1 MITCRLGK
9 RFRPTGRN
17 SQWGLTPDVEQ
28 KFTGQIR
35 DNETGM
41 DYFNARYLTGALG
54 RFNSSD
60 PLNLGAD
67 ATDPQTWN
75 GYAYVRN
82 NPLAL
87 VDPMGLCHIGAD
99 NVAYDDEPG
108 NGGGGSV
115 TVTASPPPDVMPIFV
130 SLPSL
135 LSDTQQPAPTA
146 PPPAVTEAGAGGAP
160 SENVGIPSKLA
171 ACAASK
177 ASSLADLLGLPK
189 DNFWAQAFLG
199 NDFATAT
206 NLLVGKDRLKNGLEA
221 LISNPTPVNAASVVL
236 WALGKKVV
244 ATGGLVVK
252 ETPGGTPYA
261 VTRFLPLAA
270 TLGGKVALKSLLVF
284 YFYSRRR
291 SYCTRGLLLVTP
303 NCSVE
308 VSFSETSPS
317 SPKARKG

>member
-1 MITCRLGK
+1 MLRSI
-9 RFRPTGRN
+9 
-17 SQWGLTPDVEQ
+17 
-28 KFTGQIR
+28 
-35 DNETGM
+35 
-41 DYFNARYLTGALG
+41 
-54 RFNSSD
+54 
-60 PLNLGAD
+60 NLGAD
-67 ATDPQTWN
+67 LLDPQSWN
-75 GYAYVRN
+75 AYAYVRN

-87 VDPMGLCHIGAD
+87 VDPLGLCTFDAEGNAVEDENGAC
-99 NVAYDDEPG
+99 YE
-108 NGGGGSV
+108 GGFGGSV
-115 TVTASPPPDVMPIFV
+115 TVTASPSPDVMPIFV

-135 LSDTQQPAPTA
+135 LSDTQQPAQTA
-146 PPPAVTEAGAGGAP
+146 PPPAVTEAGAAVAP
-160 SENVGIPSKLA
+160 SENVGTPSKLA

-244 ATGGLVVK
+244 TTGGLVVK

-270 TLGGKVALKSLLVF
+270 TLGGKVALKSLFLF
-284 YFYSRRR
+284 SAAK
-291 SYCTRGLLLVTP
+291 LLYDGTAFGYAELQCGGIVQ
-303 NCSVE
+303 
-308 VSFSETSPS
+308 
-317 SPKARKG
+317 

>member
-1 MITCRLGK
+1 M
-9 RFRPTGRN
+9 
-17 SQWGLTPDVEQ
+17 
-28 KFTGQIR
+28 
-35 DNETGM
+35 
-41 DYFNARYLTGALG
+41 
-54 RFNSSD
+54 
-60 PLNLGAD
+60 
-67 ATDPQTWN
+67 
-75 GYAYVRN
+75 
-82 NPLAL
+82 
-87 VDPMGLCHIGAD
+87 GAD

-108 NGGGGSV
+108 DCGGGSV
-115 TVTASPPPDVMPIFV
+115 TVVAQAPPDVMPIFV

-135 LSDTQQPAPTA
+135 LSDNQQPMPTA
-146 PPPAVTEAGAGGAP
+146 PPAVREARAAVAP

-177 ASSLADLLGLPK
+177 PSSLVDLLGLPK

-206 NLLVGKDRLKNGLEA
+206 NLLVGKHRLKNGLEA

-270 TLGGKVALKSLLVF
+270 TLGGKVALKSLFLF
-284 YFYSRRR
+284 SAAK
-291 SYCTRGLLLVTP
+291 LLYDGTAFGYAELQCGGIVQ
-303 NCSVE
+303 
-308 VSFSETSPS
+308 
-317 SPKARKG
+317 